1 MASKRDTEGTVQV
14 VGAVAALGVAF
25 VVGSAVVLM
34 TSIKLGPSV
43 EDTSMDKWKHCLG
56 RSDEDQAGS

>member
-1 MASKRDTEGTVQV
+1 V